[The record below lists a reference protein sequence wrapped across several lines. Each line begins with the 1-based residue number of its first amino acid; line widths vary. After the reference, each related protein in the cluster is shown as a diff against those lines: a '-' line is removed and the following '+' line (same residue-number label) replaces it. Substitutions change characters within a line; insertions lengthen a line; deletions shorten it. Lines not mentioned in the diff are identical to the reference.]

1 MGDIGFQSSTE
12 DIDRT
17 ARVVCLHTFQRDFF
31 DGLRIDVVGIGRS
44 GLGSG
49 VVVGRGWRGCIRR
62 HAPVL
67 LPSSADAIQ
76 PDAFFQHAHSDAFLE
91 AAGLASLPPALIDLA
106 IVGGRAR
113 VFDVPCNG
121 NFITPNKAPELS
133 ITPSTQYPT
142 KGKMETDRQQKYNA
156 MITETLII
164 TYIRCCNSLA

>member
-1 MGDIGFQSSTE
+1 MILDSKVRRKTLIVRRES
-12 DIDRT
+12 
-17 ARVVCLHTFQRDFF
+17 CLHTFQRDFF

-67 LPSSADAIQ
+67 LPSSANAIQ

-113 VFDVPCNG
+113 VFDVSCNG
-121 NFITPNKAPELS
+121 NYITPIRHPNF
-133 ITPSTQYPT
+133 PSHPQYPT
-142 KGKMETDRQQKYNA
+142 TRENGNRSATKIQRDDNGNSRHHVY
-156 MITETLII
+156 TL
-164 TYIRCCNSLA
+164 L

>member
-17 ARVVCLHTFQRDFF
+17 AGVVCLHTFQRDFF

-113 VFDVPCNG
+113 VFDVSCNG
-121 NFITPNKAPELS
+121 NYITPIRHPNF
-133 ITPSTQYPT
+133 PSHPPLNIRQ
-142 KGKMETDRQQKYNA
+142 KGKWKPIGNKNT
-156 MITETLII
+156 T
-164 TYIRCCNSLA
+164 